1 MYYCG
6 WDGGGTKTSVC
17 IIDENNNIIA
27 QATFGPINI
36 NGSSSE
42 VVKQT
47 INDCI
52 NFMSQVPGGLD
63 SCAGL
68 VIGAAGINNTLLVDI
83 INKTIR
89 GSAYSG
95 PYKLVGDQEIALYG
109 AISGPG
115 CILIAGTGSVCYG
128 KDEND
133 NPFQCG
139 GYGYLVDDKGSGY
152 AIGLDIL
159 TAIIHSFDG
168 RGPQTILKKM
178 VFSLLSLNNDIDAL
192 ITWIYDPS
200 TDKHQIASL
209 APLLSMAAEQND
221 TVAINLSKKT
231 ASDLAELVITAWR
244 NAKMSTGEIS
254 LIGSIINYH
263 PVIKRELIKIIKT
276 NLPCATIVSPKN
288 TADYGAAL
296 LAKKILEKEI
306 K

>member
-6 WDGGGTKTSVC
+6 WDGGGTMTSVC
-17 IIDENNNIIA
+17 IIDENNNIIS

-36 NGSSSE
+36 NGSSSDIII
-42 VVKQT
+42 QT

-109 AISGPG
+109 AVSSPG

-128 KDEND
+128 KDENGT
-133 NPFQCG
+133 PFQCG
-139 GYGYLVDDKGSGY
+139 GYGYLIDDRGSGY

-159 TAIIHSFDG
+159 TAIVHSFDG
-168 RGPQTILKKM
+168 RGPKTILRKM
-178 VFSLLSLNNDIDAL
+178 VFSKLNLEDNIDAL
-192 ITWIYDPS
+192 ITWTYSPT

-209 APLLSMAAEQND
+209 APLLSTAAEQND
-221 TVAINLSKKT
+221 AVAINLSKKT
-231 ASDLAELVITAWR
+231 ASDLAELVITAWKKA
-244 NAKMSTGEIS
+244 NMLTGEIA
-254 LIGSIINYH
+254 LIGSITNYH
-263 PVIKRELIKIIKT
+263 PVIKKELIKILKNNI
-276 NLPCATIVSPKN
+276 PEAIVVSPKGEPC
-288 TADYGAAL
+288 YGAAL
-296 LAKKILEKEI
+296 LAKEMEFKK
-306 K
+306 